1 MSHLRELTDAELDV
15 VGGGAEAVFGPE
27 PAPMRGLGSNPV
39 LVVLEDI
46 IRLSKESEERL
57 PRAQAGLA

>member
-1 MSHLRELTDAELDV
+1 MSYLRELTDAELDV

-27 PAPMRGLGSNPV
+27 PAPIRGLGSNPL

-46 IRLSKESEERL
+46 IRLIEGVGGKTPAG
-57 PRAQAGLA
+57 PRRA